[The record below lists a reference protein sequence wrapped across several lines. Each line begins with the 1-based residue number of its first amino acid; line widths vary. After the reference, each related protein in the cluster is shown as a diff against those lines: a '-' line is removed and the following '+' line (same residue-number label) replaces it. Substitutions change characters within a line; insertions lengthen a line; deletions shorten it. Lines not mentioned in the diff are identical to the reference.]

1 MSPYSREQIIGMNTY
16 PHKPSYFIYIQLEH
30 SLTCRNWSRIENCQ
44 FLFNQD
50 VRLITFYKDLSH
62 PTSTSCVLT
71 CMPFRVRA
79 YAIIIPATDKFSV
92 HQLSTKDILI
102 SGCMNHNTNITHPTL
117 YPVPASII
125 QQAID
130 NLGQRVTEQ
139 LGHLLTS
146 PDPEQAEDFEFMP
159 VMLPVREV
167 LVKEEP
173 WLQT

>member
-1 MSPYSREQIIGMNTY
+1 
-16 PHKPSYFIYIQLEH
+16 
-30 SLTCRNWSRIENCQ
+30 
-44 FLFNQD
+44 
-50 VRLITFYKDLSH
+50 
-62 PTSTSCVLT
+62 
-71 CMPFRVRA
+71 MPFRVRA
-79 YAIIIPATDKFSV
+79 YAIIIPATDKCSI
-92 HQLSTKDILI
+92 HQLSTKNILI

-117 YPVPASII
+117 YPVPANII

-159 VMLPVREV
+159 IKLPVPEM

-173 WLQT
+173 WLRG